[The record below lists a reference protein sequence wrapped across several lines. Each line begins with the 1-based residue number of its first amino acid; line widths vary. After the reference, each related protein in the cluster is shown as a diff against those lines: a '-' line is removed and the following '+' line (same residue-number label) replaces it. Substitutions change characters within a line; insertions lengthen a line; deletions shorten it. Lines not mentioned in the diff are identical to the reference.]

1 MTFYNVRCRRSRKNL
16 QKFVVHFTNS
26 SSKVVVASHR
36 TRTRKAK
43 REPMIERNCDMEPS
57 IRKVADRAIQLYAQ
71 GILTVEVL
79 AERVMQEWEVRHMEE
94 DRSTHAL
101 LMRMAQRICSR
112 ELYVAWCSPEQER
125 RNFAFD
131 NLRRYLENSLR
142 QTFYAKVLELHANL
156 VEDVLHQTLSN
167 LCLSLSPDPP
177 AGPGDPSAF
186 LKWTR
191 TILIR
196 NAYSFLKKAQ
206 SEACV
211 SLDAQPAYF
220 VEQLVDGRNQ
230 DPQEQALRQEFQQL
244 LKNAILS
251 LKNPRYRQLLICTYL
266 AGMSER
272 EMSSPFQMHLQVLSP
287 GA

>member
-112 ELYVAWCSPEQER
+112 ELYATWCSPEEKSL
-125 RNFAFD
+125 NLAFVIMSRS
-131 NLRRYLENSLR
+131 LGNSLR
-142 QTFYAKVLELHANL
+142 HQLSAN
-156 VEDVLHQTLSN
+156 
-167 LCLSLSPDPP
+167 
-177 AGPGDPSAF
+177 
-186 LKWTR
+186 
-191 TILIR
+191 
-196 NAYSFLKKAQ
+196 
-206 SEACV
+206 
-211 SLDAQPAYF
+211 
-220 VEQLVDGRNQ
+220 
-230 DPQEQALRQEFQQL
+230 
-244 LKNAILS
+244 
-251 LKNPRYRQLLICTYL
+251 
-266 AGMSER
+266 
-272 EMSSPFQMHLQVLSP
+272 
-287 GA
+287 

>member
-1 MTFYNVRCRRSRKNL
+1 
-16 QKFVVHFTNS
+16 
-26 SSKVVVASHR
+26 
-36 TRTRKAK
+36 
-43 REPMIERNCDMEPS
+43 MIERNCDMEQS

-112 ELYVAWCSPEQER
+112 ELYAAWCSPEQER
-125 RNFAFD
+125 RNLAFD

-142 QTFYAKVLELHANL
+142 QTFYAKALELHANL
-156 VEDVLHQTLSN
+156 VEDVLHHTLSN
-167 LCLSLSPDPP
+167 LYLALKHDPP
-177 AGPGDPSAF
+177 AGPGDPAAF
-186 LKWTR
+186 LKWTQ

-196 NAYSFLKKAQ
+196 DAYSFLKKAQ

-211 SLDAQPAYF
+211 SLDAQPACF
-220 VEQLVDGRNQ
+220 VEQLVDGHNQ
-230 DPQEQALRQEFQQL
+230 DPQEQALRQELQQV

-251 LKNPRYRQLLICTYL
+251 LKNPRYRQVLVYTYL
-266 AGMSER
+266 AGMDESELAGT
-272 EMSSPFQMHLQVLSP
+272 LQVQVQDVYLWRHRALKALRSKP
-287 GA
+287 EVMQALRPWLR